1 MVAEAKI
8 RVSAAE
14 YFALPETTQPMQ
26 LIEGEIIMSPSPV
39 PDHQKVTFETGAVI
53 RELKPHIG
61 GEVFIAPLDV
71 YLDDDNVVQ
80 PDVMWLAPQSQCV
93 VGAKHLIGAPEL
105 VVEVLSFGSVKRDK
119 VEKFRLYARFGVRE
133 YWILDPIEKYLEAFS
148 LHDGQFE
155 LIGVFTAEETFTS
168 PLLNQPIP
176 LAAIFAV

>member
-1 MVAEAKI
+1 M
-8 RVSAAE
+8 
-14 YFALPETTQPMQ
+14 QPMQ
-26 LIEGEIIMSPSPV
+26 LIDGEIIVSPSPT
-39 PDHQKVTFETGAVI
+39 PNHQSLVGNVSVA
-53 RELKPHIG
+53 LKSMTHRLG
-61 GEVFIAPLDV
+61 GRIYIAPLDV

-133 YWILDPIEKYLEAFS
+133 YWILDPIEKYLEAFT
-148 LHDGQFE
+148 LHDGQFD